1 MSRISSKVFY
11 GGIAALVIGGF
22 TFINSLFLVSQV
34 EQALVLEFGR
44 AVREE
49 QSPGLKVKMPFIQ
62 NVIYFD
68 NRLIDFNAEP
78 KEINASD
85 QKRVIIDAFVR
96 YRITD
101 PLKFYQTVQ
110 NERGMRDRLND
121 ILESS
126 LKKVVGSY
134 PLNALLSP
142 TRNTIMANILRDVNQ
157 QASGRVKQDDDTVS
171 EAAKEVAK
179 LGGFGIEVIDVRIK
193 RADLPATNSQAI
205 YERMQTDRARE
216 AKELRAQGDEAAQRI
231 RARAERER
239 AEILAEA
246 RKAGEI
252 KRGEADAVSTKTY
265 AEAFN
270 RDQEFYDFYRTLQ
283 AYRQV
288 LSGSDTTMVMTPD
301 NEFLKYLQ
309 DGKP

>member
-1 MSRISSKVFY
+1 MAKANSKFFY

-22 TFINSLFLVSQV
+22 AALNSLFLVTQV

-49 QSPGLKVKMPFIQ
+49 QTPGLKVKLPFMQ

-142 TRNTIMANILRDVNQ
+142 TRNTIMSDILRDVNR

-179 LGGFGIEVIDVRIK
+179 LGGFGIEVVDVRIK

-205 YERMQTDRARE
+205 YERMQTDRSRE

-231 RARAERER
+231 RARADRER

-246 RKAGEI
+246 RKSSEI
-252 KRGEADAVSTKTY
+252 IRGEADAVSTKTY
-265 AEAFN
+265 AEAFS
-270 RDQEFYDFYRTLQ
+270 RDKEFYDFYRTLQ

-288 LSGSDTTMVMTPD
+288 LSGSDTTMVLTPD
-301 NEFLKYLQ
+301 NEFLKYLEEQ
-309 DGKP
+309 KP

>member
-1 MSRISSKVFY
+1 MAVKSKKFLY
-11 GGIAALVIGGF
+11 GIVGLAFLAGFAAL
-22 TFINSLFLVSQV
+22 NSLFLVTQV

-49 QSPGLKVKMPFIQ
+49 QTPGLKMKTPFIQ
-62 NVIYFD
+62 DVIYFD
-68 NRLIDFNAEP
+68 NRLIDFNAES

-126 LKKVVGSY
+126 LKKEVGSH

-142 TRNTIMANILRDVNQ
+142 TRSKIMANILRDVNR
-157 QASGRVKQDDDTVS
+157 QASGRVAANDETVS
-171 EAAKEVAK
+171 DAAKEVAK
-179 LGGFGIEVIDVRIK
+179 LGGFGIEVVDVRIK
-193 RADLPATNSQAI
+193 RADLPQTNSEAI
-205 YERMQTDRARE
+205 YQRMQTDRARE

-239 AEILAEA
+239 SVILAEA
-246 RKAGEI
+246 KKTAEMT
-252 KRGEADAVSTKTY
+252 RGEADAVSTKIY
-265 AEAFN
+265 ADAYS
-270 RDQEFYDFYRTLQ
+270 RDPEFYSFYRTLQ
-283 AYRQV
+283 AYKEV
-288 LSGSDTTMVMTPD
+288 LNGKDTTMVLTPD
-301 NEFLKYLQ
+301 NDFLKYLKEV
-309 DGKP
+309 KP

>member
-1 MSRISSKVFY
+1 MKSKNSNMLY
-11 GGIAALVIGGF
+11 GFVALLTLAAFAGLNSM
-22 TFINSLFLVSQV
+22 FIVSQV

-44 AVREE
+44 AVDVKKD
-49 QSPGLKVKMPFIQ
+49 PGLHFKLPFVQ
-62 NVIYFD
+62 NVITFD
-68 NRLIDFNAEP
+68 NRLIDFNAES

-101 PLKFYQTVQ
+101 PLRFYQTVQ

-142 TRNTIMANILRDVNQ
+142 TRTKIMETILRDVNQ
-157 QASGRVKQDDDTVS
+157 QASGTFRADDATVS
-171 EAAKEVAK
+171 EAAREVAK
-179 LGGFGIEVIDVRIK
+179 MGGFGIEVTDVRIK
-193 RADLPATNSQAI
+193 RADLPQTNSEAI
-205 YERMQTDRARE
+205 YQRMQTDRARE
-216 AKELRAQGDEAAQRI
+216 AKELRAQGEEAAQRI

-239 AEILAEA
+239 AVIIAEA
-246 RKAGEI
+246 RKTGEV
-252 KRGEADAVSTKTY
+252 KRGEADAVSTRTY
-265 AEAFN
+265 SEAFS
-270 RDQEFYDFYRTLQ
+270 RDKEFYDFYRTLQ

-288 LSGSDTTMVMTPD
+288 LSENDTTMVLTPD
-301 NEFLKYLQ
+301 NEFLKYLKHGQ
-309 DGKP
+309 P